1 MKKMQVL
8 AVACLA
14 LFAFSVVVASASA
27 VTFLLAEWLINGAA
41 LTGILLDEAKGDLV
55 LKALNGG
62 GFGVKSEVLCEGTFD
77 GWLGEDGLDFNSE
90 LLNTSGEAISTTEL
104 VGLPLSCTN
113 IKECT
118 TPTVWPDGIP
128 GETLAE
134 LMEDGTENF
143 FVDLLFNAG
152 WYVECTTIF
161 GKISELC
168 SAAETAVQLT
178 NEAGGVVDATFSD
191 AFQTLAG
198 LALANC
204 TVGGNEEGEVTG
216 LGTITPDAGSLEI
229 SSTG

>member
-27 VTFLLAEWLINGAA
+27 VTFLLAEWLINNTAV
-41 LTGILLDEAKGDLV
+41 TGILLDEAAGELE

-62 GFGVKSEVLCEGTFD
+62 GFGVKSEVKCSGVFD
-77 GWLGEDGLDFNSE
+77 GWIGEDGLDLNSE
-90 LLNTSGEAISTTEL
+90 LLSLSGEVISSTEL
-104 VGLPLSCTN
+104 SGKALSCTN

-118 TPTVWPDGIP
+118 TPTVWPDGLP
-128 GETLAE
+128 METLAE
-134 LMEDGTENF
+134 LMEEGTEKF

-161 GKISELC
+161 GKIAELC

-178 NEAGGVVDATFSD
+178 NETNGTVDATFSD
-191 AFQTLAG
+191 TFQVLAG
-198 LALANC
+198 LKLANC
-204 TVGGNEEGEVTG
+204 TVGGTEQGEVNG
-216 LGTITPDAGSLEI
+216 LGIITPDAGSLEI